1 MATNASVKFFNLLH
15 LLQPPP
21 LSPYS
26 SVDTPHPSSPV
37 IVACFLAFFLPC
49 CYTTHSFLLCLP
61 WGCMGHAVCAMWL
74 LCVPWGCMGHA
85 VCAMGLHDAWGMR
98 CVPWGCGAGF
108 AIYLFFHSFIIS
120 FTKPIH
126 HINKSL
132 LIPICFFTSNVNTIN
147 IIDYI
152 HWFFI

>member
-1 MATNASVKFFNLLH
+1 MPCMATNASVKFFNLLH

-37 IVACFLAFFLPC
+37 IVSCFLAFFLPC

-85 VCAMGLHDAWGMR
+85 VCAMGLRSGFRDLFILPLFPSQNPFTTSINPYLSHLYTQAQQSTSWDPSHIMGSQPR
-98 CVPWGCGAGF
+98 CG
-108 AIYLFFHSFIIS
+108 Y
-120 FTKPIH
+120 T
-126 HINKSL
+126 
-132 LIPICFFTSNVNTIN
+132 
-147 IIDYI
+147 
-152 HWFFI
+152 